1 MATEA
6 LTYVARRASFDLGA
20 VMQAS
25 VEGQSWQ
32 ALLENNDAEEIWR
45 RISALASTVFAGSED
60 VDQITQEVFLQLLST
75 GRFSYYIDRCFSDE
89 EVRVD
94 VLSLMNT

>member
-6 LTYVARRASFDLGA
+6 LTYVARSASFDLGT
-20 VMQAS
+20 VMQVS

-45 RISALASTVFAGSED
+45 RISALVSTVFSSPED
-60 VDQITQEVFLQLLST
+60 VDQITQDIFLHMLST
-75 GRFSYYIDRCFSDE
+75 GRFSLYVDRCFSDE
-89 EVRVD
+89 EVRLD
-94 VLSLMNT
+94 MLSVMNG